1 MFADAQSDKQSIDT
15 AAIMT
20 SVYIS
25 MDAALKLTAFLHK
38 EMLQDFNFLF
48 DYCVKAI
55 NKHIMIRNGK
65 YGSGAGVIWEAL

>member
-38 EMLQDFNFLF
+38 EML
-48 DYCVKAI
+48 
-55 NKHIMIRNGK
+55 
-65 YGSGAGVIWEAL
+65 

>member
-1 MFADAQSDKQSIDT
+1 MLLYCVRLTILRFRTTQLNIKLYIHTTMFADAQSDKQSIDT

-38 EMLQDFNFLF
+38 EML
-48 DYCVKAI
+48 
-55 NKHIMIRNGK
+55 
-65 YGSGAGVIWEAL
+65 